1 MGLAVSMM
9 SDAAWRDI
17 LRAEEA
23 PSFSRALECAFDI
36 AQEMVPCV
44 AGLMSGHHVLL
55 DCNQVAYL
63 L

>member
-23 PSFSRALECAFDI
+23 AGFARALR
-36 AQEMVPCV
+36 
-44 AGLMSGHHVLL
+44 
-55 DCNQVAYL
+55 
-63 L
+63 